1 MAALHPFPSGHDLA
15 GKSAN
20 SLTVLKQVLPIL
32 EHVWRHCLNATGTI
46 LLIEDEDEIADL
58 LRLYFEREGFR
69 LVHAPSGERGLDRI
83 EHGDVRVALLDI
95 GLPGIDGIEVCRRI
109 RSKSDIPVIM
119 LTARDSEIDKI
130 VGLEI
135 GADDYVTKPFSPREL
150 VARVKAVL
158 RRSEER
164 PVELQTVEVAG
175 FSIDS
180 GRRQV
185 TTPAGQ
191 VIRPTAREFDLLW
204 YLAAHR
210 GLVLSRAQILEAVW
224 GYDYFGETRTVD
236 VHVRQLRKKLNDVPI
251 ETVWGV
257 GYRMGE

>member
-1 MAALHPFPSGHDLA
+1 M
-15 GKSAN
+15 
-20 SLTVLKQVLPIL
+20 
-32 EHVWRHCLNATGTI
+32 
-46 LLIEDEDEIADL
+46 IEDEEEIADL

-69 LVHAPSGERGLDRI
+69 LIHADSGERGLERL
-83 EHGDVRVALLDI
+83 HQGDVRAALLDI

-119 LTARDSEIDKI
+119 LTARDSEVDKI

-164 PVELQTVEVAG
+164 PVAVQTTEVAG
-175 FSIDS
+175 FVIDS
-180 GRRQV
+180 GRRHV
-185 TTPAGQ
+185 LTPAGE
-191 VIRPTAREFDLLW
+191 VVRPTAREFDLLW
-204 YLAAHR
+204 YLATHR
-210 GLVLSRAQILEAVW
+210 GLVLSRSQLLEGVW

-236 VHVRQLRKKLNDVPI
+236 VHVRQLRKKLGDIPI

-257 GYRMGE
+257 GYRMEE

>member
-1 MAALHPFPSGHDLA
+1 MTSNG
-15 GKSAN
+15 
-20 SLTVLKQVLPIL
+20 TV
-32 EHVWRHCLNATGTI
+32 
-46 LLIEDEDEIADL
+46 LLIEDQDEIADL

-69 LVHAPSGERGLDRI
+69 LVHATTGERGLARL
-83 EHGDVRVALLDI
+83 EQGDVRAALLDI
-95 GLPGIDGIEVCRRI
+95 GLPGIDGVEVCRRI
-109 RSKSDIPVIM
+109 RDTSDMPVIM
-119 LTARDSEIDKI
+119 LTARDSEVDKI

-164 PVELQTVEVAG
+164 PVAPQTLEVAG
-175 FSIDS
+175 FLVDS

-185 TTPAGQ
+185 TTPGGEI
-191 VIRPTAREFDLLW
+191 IRPTAREFDLLW
-204 YLAAHR
+204 YLGTHR
-210 GLVLSRAQILEAVW
+210 GLALSRGQILEAVW

-236 VHVRQLRKKLNDVPI
+236 VHVRQLRRKLMDLPI

-257 GYRMGE
+257 GYRIEG